1 MSRSLLAAHLFALA
15 IAGCTAS
22 GPAGAAPGAK
32 GAPPAVQ
39 VVTETVAPG
48 IWFDAIPVLGT
59 VRAVAQ
65 VQLTAKGT
73 GMVREL
79 PCAEGQLVEAGALV
93 CRLGDDEDRAL
104 VAEAE
109 SLLAERERDRGQ
121 AEQLLASGAATRDR
135 VAAAQAALLMAK
147 ARVGAARA
155 RLDDLVVM
163 APFAGRLGL
172 VQPSIGALLTP
183 GAPIATLASPA
194 LKVEFS
200 LPEVHLPA
208 LRPGLTLRASA
219 PAVAEV
225 LTGTVSAIDSVVD
238 PATRQVRVTARLGE
252 VAGLRPGQ
260 SLRCELVLGEQ
271 ADALTVPEEAVVV
284 QGTSCALFTVV
295 DGAARR
301 TPVVLGG
308 HRAGRFR
315 IASGLKPG
323 DRVVVRGV
331 QWLRDGVAVAAAPPA
346 SAAAASV
353 PAVR

>member
-1 MSRSLLAAHLFALA
+1 MSLGLRCTLVAALALAA
-15 IAGCTAS
+15 C
-22 GPAGAAPGAK
+22 
-32 GAPPAVQ
+32 GAPPAASAGKPAPPPVQ
-39 VVTETVAPG
+39 VVTMDAGPG
-48 IWFDAIPVLGT
+48 PWIDAIPVLGT
-59 VRAVAQ
+59 VRAVEQ

-73 GMVREL
+73 GIVREL
-79 PCAEGQLVEAGALV
+79 PCAEGQLVAAGALI
-93 CRLGDDEDRAL
+93 CRLGDDEGRAL
-104 VAEAE
+104 VDEAV
-109 SLLAERERDRGQ
+109 SLLAERERDFSQ
-121 AEQLLASGAATRDR
+121 TEQLLASGATTRDR
-135 VAAAQAALLMAK
+135 VAAAQASLLMAK

-155 RLDDLVVM
+155 RLDDLVVT

-208 LRPGLTLRASA
+208 LRTGLTLRASTA
-219 PAVAEV
+219 AAAEA

-238 PATRQVRVTARLGE
+238 PATRQVRVSARLGE

-331 QWLRDGVAVAAAPPA
+331 QWLRDGVAVAAARPA
-346 SAAAASV
+346 TAAAASA